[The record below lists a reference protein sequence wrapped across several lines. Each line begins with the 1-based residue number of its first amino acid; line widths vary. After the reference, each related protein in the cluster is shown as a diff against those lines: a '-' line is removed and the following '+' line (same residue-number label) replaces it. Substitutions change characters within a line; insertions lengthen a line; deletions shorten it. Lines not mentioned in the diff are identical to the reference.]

1 LPQFKVFGVPHGFP
15 LRPKGDEDRCFY
27 IFLALETFGTS
38 IAFFGVINFG
48 GLPLRFLLSEMPL
61 CCNASCLVFR
71 FSMDLLG
78 VWCFGLMSVLF
89 WIKGGAS
96 HVGVDTLAKPSGGTS
111 FDGCSS
117 DSGG

>member
-1 LPQFKVFGVPHGFP
+1 
-15 LRPKGDEDRCFY
+15 
-27 IFLALETFGTS
+27 
-38 IAFFGVINFG
+38 
-48 GLPLRFLLSEMPL
+48 
-61 CCNASCLVFR
+61 
-71 FSMDLLG
+71 LG